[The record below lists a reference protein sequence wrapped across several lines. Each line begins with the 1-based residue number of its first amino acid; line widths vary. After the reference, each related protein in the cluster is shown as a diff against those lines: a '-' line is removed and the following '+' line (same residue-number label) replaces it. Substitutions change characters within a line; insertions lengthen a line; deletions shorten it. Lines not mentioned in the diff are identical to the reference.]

1 MLKNIIRQL
10 NLTLTKQKQADSKF
24 RITQIS
30 PNNTNLDDLA
40 FGNKFNILTKINPN
54 LDITFT
60 VIDETRYN
68 IIMSYQEK
76 QIFTWFGIDTDQSNL
91 VTKYHTF
98 NKEEFLKQLS
108 YLKTSQQ
115 SWDESISEC
124 VSELTIC
131 PRINFK
137 DAFIQIHHSKIK
149 SLREPFRALERIH
162 QNYET
167 N

>member
-76 QIFTWFGIDTDQSNL
+76 QIFTWFGIDTDQSKI

-115 SWDESISEC
+115 S
-124 VSELTIC
+124 
-131 PRINFK
+131 
-137 DAFIQIHHSKIK
+137 
-149 SLREPFRALERIH
+149 
-162 QNYET
+162 
-167 N
+167 

>member
-1 MLKNIIRQL
+1 MLKNIIPQL

-76 QIFTWFGIDTDQSNL
+76 QIFTLLGIDSDQSKI
-91 VTKYHTF
+91 VTKYHAF

-108 YLKTSQQ
+108 HLTSSQQ
-115 SWDESISEC
+115 SWDESISEWLW
-124 VSELTIC
+124 ELTIC
-131 PRINFK
+131 
-137 DAFIQIHHSKIK
+137 
-149 SLREPFRALERIH
+149 LRIH
-162 QNYET
+162 FRD
-167 N
+167 

>member
-1 MLKNIIRQL
+1 MLKNLIRQL

-24 RITQIS
+24 RITEIS

-40 FGNKFNILTKINPN
+40 FGNKFNILTKINPE

-60 VIDETRYN
+60 IIDETNYN

-76 QIFTWFGIDTDQSNL
+76 QIFTFLGIDTEQSKI

-98 NKEEFLKQLS
+98 NKNEFLKQLS
-108 YLKTSQQ
+108 YLKSSQQ
-115 SWDESISEC
+115 SWDEPISEWFW
-124 VSELTIC
+124 EPTDWL
-131 PRINFK
+131 RIHFRGT
-137 DAFIQIHHSKIK
+137 FIQIHHSEIK
-149 SLREPFRALERIH
+149 SLRERFRALERTSWKH
-162 QNYET
+162 ET

>member
-1 MLKNIIRQL
+1 MLKNIIRQV

-76 QIFTWFGIDTDQSNL
+76 QIFTFLGIDRDQSKI
-91 VTKYHTF
+91 VTKYHAF

-108 YLKTSQQ
+108 YLKKSQQ
-115 SWDESISEC
+115 S
-124 VSELTIC
+124 
-131 PRINFK
+131 
-137 DAFIQIHHSKIK
+137 
-149 SLREPFRALERIH
+149 
-162 QNYET
+162 
-167 N
+167 

>member
-1 MLKNIIRQL
+1 MLKNFIRQL
-10 NLTLTKQKQADSKF
+10 NLTLTKQKQDDSKF

-76 QIFTWFGIDTDQSNL
+76 QIFTFLGIDTDQSKI
-91 VTKYHTF
+91 VTKYHAF

-108 YLKTSQQ
+108 YLKQSQQ
-115 SWDESISEC
+115 SWDETTAKWFWDLSD
-124 VSELTIC
+124 C
-131 PRINFK
+131 PRIHFRGC
-137 DAFIQIHHSKIK
+137 FIRIVHNKIK
-149 SLREPFRALERIH
+149 TLRERFRALERISIKH
-162 QNYET
+162 ET
-167 N
+167 Y